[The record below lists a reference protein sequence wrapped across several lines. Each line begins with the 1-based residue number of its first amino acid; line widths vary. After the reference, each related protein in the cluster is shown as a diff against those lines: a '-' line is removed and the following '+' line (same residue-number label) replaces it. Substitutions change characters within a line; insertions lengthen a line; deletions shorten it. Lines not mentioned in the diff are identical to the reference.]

1 MFRTYIKIA
10 LRNLIKQKVY
20 TLINVLGLAIGVTS
34 CILLA
39 LYINNELSYD
49 KEFTDFERI
58 YRIVL
63 ERKFPDQTTIIA
75 GVPHSLASVAVQDY
89 PEIERTT
96 TICGPFD
103 DMMISFKDAK
113 KVELKFLENDVYAAD
128 SNFFKIFSFKVIKG
142 NRETMLQHPKSM
154 VLTES
159 TAKRHF
165 GDEDP
170 FGKLITMSGDVFT
183 VTGVCE
189 DPPTN
194 THFKFGL
201 LISIHTIE
209 RFNLENFNRPD
220 VYCYLKLNQDASPQ
234 LLESK
239 LDLMIDKYAAGDFEK
254 VNKTSWS
261 DYKKAGNG
269 YHYFLRPLTS
279 VYLDPENIGGMK
291 PGGNIIT
298 IRIMIAIVVLI
309 LLVACINFI
318 NLATARSSERAKEV
332 GVKKVLGSFRKQLIF
347 QFLTESL
354 IVSSLGVA
362 LGAMLIAVLLPYFNQ
377 FTERNLHV
385 GLGIQVSIGLIIIAV
400 VLGIIAGIYPSF
412 VLSSFKPVTVL
423 KSNFTATSNGKWI
436 RNGLVIFQFCVSI
449 TLVICTLIMQKQMHF
464 ISQKDLG
471 YDKEHLVV
479 IEGDFHMKPNFT
491 RILVKELKQI
501 PQVVSAAGSLSMPSM
516 SGIYPQQY
524 RTKHTPEIKT
534 IHTMYAGDEFAEVMG
549 FKLIE
554 GNLFSENTNDSLSV
568 ILNESAVKNFGLTN
582 PIGEKIT
589 FIEQT
594 YGSGEQTTFTIVGI
608 IKDFHYKTLREEIQ
622 PLVIQSNEIIFSRM
636 SFVVARLKQGANI
649 AAIPLIQSKWET
661 LAPNIPFQF
670 RFVDNILADHY
681 RKEERMS
688 EIFALFS
695 SLSIIVAC
703 IGLFGLS
710 AYTASQRVKEIG
722 IRKVFG
728 AGVSNIFLMLSM
740 DFTKL
745 ILISFFLAAPVSVYI
760 MNKWWLQDFPYRIQI
775 SPMTIIVSGFA
786 AILLTWLTVGYQSL
800 KASIQN
806 PVKSLRNE

>member
-1 MFRTYIKIA
+1 MFKNNLKIA
-10 LRNLIKQKVY
+10 LRNLIKHRIY
-20 TLINVLGLAIGVTS
+20 SLINVFGLAIGIAS

-39 LYINNELSYD
+39 LYISNELSYD
-49 KEFTDFERI
+49 KEFTDSDRI
-58 YRIVL
+58 HRIVL

-75 GVPHSLASVAVQDY
+75 GIPHSLASVAVQDY
-89 PEIERTT
+89 PEIERAT

-103 DMMISFKDAK
+103 DMMISYKGDGN
-113 KVELKFLENDVYAAD
+113 VELKFLENDVYAAD
-128 SNFFKIFSFKVIKG
+128 SNFFKIFSFKILKG
-142 NRETMLQHPKSM
+142 DRETMLQHPKSM

-165 GDEDP
+165 GDQDP

-201 LISIHTIE
+201 IISIHTIE

-220 VYCYLKLNQDASPQ
+220 VYCYLKLRQDASPQ

-239 LDLMIDKYAAGDFEK
+239 LDIMVDKYAAADFEK

-269 YHYFLRPLTS
+269 YHYFLRSLTS

-298 IRIMIAIVVLI
+298 IRILIAIVILI
-309 LLVACINFI
+309 LIVACINFI

-354 IVSSLGVA
+354 IVSFLGVA
-362 LGAMLIAVLLPYFNQ
+362 IGAMFIVIFLPYFNQ
-377 FTERNLHV
+377 FTERDLQIAFGIPV
-385 GLGIQVSIGLIIIAV
+385 GIGLIVIAI
-400 VLGIIAGIYPSF
+400 VLGLIAGIYPSF
-412 VLSSFKPVTVL
+412 VLSSFKPITVL
-423 KSNFTATSNGKWI
+423 KGNFTATSKGKWL
-436 RNGLVIFQFCVSI
+436 RNGLVIFQFCISI
-449 TLVICTLIMQKQMHF
+449 TLVICTLVMRHQMNF

-471 YDKEHLVV
+471 FDKEHLVV

-491 RILVKELKQI
+491 RTLVEELKQM
-501 PQVVSAAGSLSMPSM
+501 PQIVSAAGSLSMPSM
-516 SGIYPQQY
+516 GGIYPQQY
-524 RTKHTPEIKT
+524 RSGQSPEIKT
-534 IHTMYAGDEFAEVMG
+534 IHTMYAGDEFAEVMD
-549 FKLIE
+549 FKLVE
-554 GNLFSENTNDSLSV
+554 GKLFSPNTNDSLSV
-568 ILNESAVKNFGLTN
+568 ILNESAVKTLGLKN
-582 PIGEKIT
+582 PIGEKVT

-594 YGSGEQTTFTIVGI
+594 YGSGEQTTFIIVGV
-608 IKDFHYKTLREEIQ
+608 IKDFHYKSLHEAIR
-622 PLVIQSNEIIFSRM
+622 PLIIQSNEIIFSRM
-636 SFVVARLKQGANI
+636 SFVVARIKQGENMAV
-649 AAIPLIQSKWET
+649 IPLIQNKWKA
-661 LAPNIPFQF
+661 LAPDIPFQY
-670 RFVDNILADHY
+670 RFIDNVLDDHY
-681 RKEERMS
+681 RKEKRMG
-688 EIFALFS
+688 EIFTLFS
-695 SLSIIVAC
+695 GLSIVVAC

-710 AYTASQRVKEIG
+710 AYTVSLRTREIG

-728 AGVSNIFLMLSM
+728 AGVSNILSLLSM
-740 DFTKL
+740 DFTKM
-745 ILISFFLAAPVSVYI
+745 IMVSFCLAAPISVYI
-760 MNKWWLQDFPYRIQI
+760 MNTWWLQDFPYRIQI
-775 SPMTIIVSGFA
+775 SAWTIIVSGVA